1 MRILLLEDTEDVAA
15 AIAESFARRGDAVDH
30 VATIADAVASLAVQD
45 YDIAILDIQL
55 PDGEGIQ
62 VLRHLRQSGRAVPV
76 LMLTARAEIEMRIK
90 TLDLGADD
98 YMVKPFDLGE
108 LHARVRALGRR
119 GAVARDA
126 IMTYGDLTYDPASHA
141 LIVAG
146 QTVILTRR
154 EYSLLDILL
163 ANRGRVVG
171 KDHIFERMF
180 SFKDEDVGMN
190 TVETY
195 VARLRRKLDG
205 SSVSIRTL
213 RGLGYQMVADV

>member
-126 IMTYGDLTYDPASHA
+126 I
-141 LIVAG
+141 
-146 QTVILTRR
+146 
-154 EYSLLDILL
+154 
-163 ANRGRVVG
+163 
-171 KDHIFERMF
+171 
-180 SFKDEDVGMN
+180 
-190 TVETY
+190 
-195 VARLRRKLDG
+195 
-205 SSVSIRTL
+205 
-213 RGLGYQMVADV
+213 

>member
-1 MRILLLEDTEDVAA
+1 
-15 AIAESFARRGDAVDH
+15 
-30 VATIADAVASLAVQD
+30 
-45 YDIAILDIQL
+45 
-55 PDGEGIQ
+55 
-62 VLRHLRQSGRAVPV
+62 
-76 LMLTARAEIEMRIK
+76 
-90 TLDLGADD
+90 
-98 YMVKPFDLGE
+98 
-108 LHARVRALGRR
+108 
-119 GAVARDA
+119 
-126 IMTYGDLTYDPASHA
+126 MTYGDLTYDPASHA
-141 LIVAG
+141 LTVAG